1 MPDESGLINAGEV
14 ERNLKL
20 AYKTPSI
27 KATQNDFN
35 NKKGITRLEP
45 EIIEEM
51 KLESRAKSRRIEGFS
66 LSNNSEPIN
75 VKIVSL
81 PIPVVK
87 EKLEK

>member
-1 MPDESGLINAGEV
+1 
-14 ERNLKL
+14 
-20 AYKTPSI
+20 
-27 KATQNDFN
+27 
-35 NKKGITRLEP
+35 
-45 EIIEEM
+45 M